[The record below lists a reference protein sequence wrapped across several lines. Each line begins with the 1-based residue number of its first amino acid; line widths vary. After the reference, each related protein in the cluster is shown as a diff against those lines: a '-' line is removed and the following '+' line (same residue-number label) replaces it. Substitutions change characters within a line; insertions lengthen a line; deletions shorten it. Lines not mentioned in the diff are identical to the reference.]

1 MCNKWFIFLLHFIL
15 AVSPLLSS
23 VADSDLKA
31 KNSLKDIK
39 YVNLCLS
46 LDSEHYVALGS
57 SSHSLVSPA
66 YSPTSPAYST
76 TSPAYSP
83 TSPAYS
89 PTSPAYSPTSPA
101 YRYPRSLPVN
111 TLPLSFD
118 NKLTRDYSQGICT
131 FWFIHAINSSA
142 FAYTDSVIFCK
153 YPICIQANQRLILC
167 NNKHWFAILKG
178 LQGIG
183 ST

>member
-1 MCNKWFIFLLHFIL
+1 MCNKWFIFPLHFIL
-15 AVSPLLSS
+15 AVSPLLSR

-31 KNSLKDIK
+31 KNSLEDIK
-39 YVNLCLS
+39 YVDLCLS

-66 YSPTSPAYST
+66 YSPTSPAYS
-76 TSPAYSP
+76 P

-89 PTSPAYSPTSPA
+89 PTSPAYSSTSPA

-131 FWFIHAINSSA
+131 F
-142 FAYTDSVIFCK
+142 
-153 YPICIQANQRLILC
+153 
-167 NNKHWFAILKG
+167 
-178 LQGIG
+178 
-183 ST
+183 